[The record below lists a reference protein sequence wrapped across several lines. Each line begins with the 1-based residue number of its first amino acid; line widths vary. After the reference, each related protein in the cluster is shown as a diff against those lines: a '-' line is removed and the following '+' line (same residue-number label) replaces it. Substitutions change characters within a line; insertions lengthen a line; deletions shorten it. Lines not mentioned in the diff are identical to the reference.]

1 MMSKNIN
8 WDQAYIKS
16 RDVLHRD
23 YLALTTNNLSYILS
37 KLQEENKKRTALDI
51 GCGTG
56 QVCRDLFHRGF
67 DVMGIDLS
75 GEAIK
80 TAKGSTKYLNK
91 GVTFLQCDIEAEKLS
106 LETMDLIICKDTYA
120 FIKDK
125 KAFVD
130 NALSVMRPDSL
141 LVIISLAPQ
150 YAPEKKRHITIDKNK
165 AIKDLQPYFFEISH
179 ELRGRD
185 DYYFCKP

>member
-1 MMSKNIN
+1 MNIDWN
-8 WDQAYIKS
+8 EVYLRNRS
-16 RDVLHRD
+16 VTHRD
-23 YLALTTNNLSYILS
+23 YLALTTDNLNYIL
-37 KLQEENKKRTALDI
+37 NKQSGEGKTALDI

-67 DVMGIDLS
+67 DVIGVDLS

-80 TAKGSTKYLNK
+80 TAKSSTKYLNK
-91 GVTFLQCDIEAEKLS
+91 GVAFLQCDVETEKLS
-106 LETMDLIICKDTYA
+106 LETMDLIVCKDTYT

-130 NALSVMRPDSL
+130 NVLSVMREDSL

-150 YAPEKKRHITIDKNK
+150 YAPEKKRHITVEKREV
-165 AIKDLQPYFFEISH
+165 IKDLQPYFFEISH